1 MEKRYKVLDSEGH
14 FISKFSTYN
23 EAFGFKMLANR
34 PDWIISKARI
44 YKKKVTD
51 KMKNTVAFIESITPY
66 KFDGDIEEFSEVFNF
81 IGSYL
86 DYAKEIDEELMS
98 CGDIVLEYYD

>member
-1 MEKRYKVLDSEGH
+1 MKDSQ
-14 FISKFSTYN
+14 FILTK
-23 EAFGFKMLANR
+23 
-34 PDWIISKARI
+34 KART

-51 KMKNTVAFIESITPY
+51 KMKNTVAFIESVTPY

-86 DYAKEIDEELMS
+86 DYAKEMEEELMS
-98 CGDIVLEYYD
+98 CGDITLEYYD